1 MRLSVAAPALFL
13 AALAGGC
20 DSGGPT
26 TDVRLE
32 LYAPYDGRTGE
43 IQPILQGG
51 SGADLIELVALQA
64 SDPYGTQITVD
75 LDIARG
81 TGKLP
86 ALPFG
91 DDYWFFVR
99 GFRRGDTENVPLF
112 YGAAANVR
120 VSDDAPLIIS
130 LQAGQADCIA
140 LNRTTRFGRDPNGT
154 DDAGGLRTGASFT
167 LLADGRVLIAGGGS
181 VNNDGRL
188 VEVHDSMEIYDPG
201 LGQFIPVSARLLTP
215 RAFHSATLLSDGRV
229 LVVGGYTGPEGEGA
243 VTSAASIID
252 VSGTPTVRAV
262 QGLPADQAR
271 AHHAVSRL
279 NDGRGSVLISGGVG
293 PDGGL
298 LASAWRFFPGDAAGN
313 GERFE
318 RQGDLW
324 VARAWHSQN
333 RLLRQT
339 ELALAAGGLSEAGAQ
354 ASVEV
359 FSVLPTQ
366 DGCADPDQ
374 RPTAEKG
381 CFLRLPQSFWLEQ
394 ARFGHAAI
402 EIEDGA
408 QILFAGGY
416 TAEDRASFATSLELI
431 DDQLQRRTAGALPT
445 GRGELSATVLPDQ
458 SVLLLG
464 GRRGDS
470 PVAISERL
478 RPRRE
483 GDRITQYDVGELSA
497 DCELSEARYGHQA
510 VRLQTGVVLIGGGV
524 TGFQQ
529 RLVSSR
535 RGELYFPRIR
545 DIDRVYPSVR

>member
-1 MRLSVAAPALFL
+1 TPSVRP
-13 AALAGGC
+13 
-20 DSGGPT
+20 
-26 TDVRLE
+26 V
-32 LYAPYDGRTGE
+32 
-43 IQPILQGG
+43 
-51 SGADLIELVALQA
+51 
-64 SDPYGTQITVD
+64 
-75 LDIARG
+75 
-81 TGKLP
+81 
-86 ALPFG
+86 
-91 DDYWFFVR
+91 
-99 GFRRGDTENVPLF
+99 
-112 YGAAANVR
+112 
-120 VSDDAPLIIS
+120 VS
-130 LQAGQADCIA
+130 
-140 LNRTTRFGRDPNGT
+140 
-154 DDAGGLRTGASFT
+154 
-167 LLADGRVLIAGGGS
+167 
-181 VNNDGRL
+181 
-188 VEVHDSMEIYDPG
+188 
-201 LGQFIPVSARLLTP
+201 
-215 RAFHSATLLSDGRV
+215 
-229 LVVGGYTGPEGEGA
+229 
-243 VTSAASIID
+243 
-252 VSGTPTVRAV
+252 
-262 QGLPADQAR
+262 GLPADQGR

-293 PDGGL
+293 PDGAL
-298 LASAWRFFPGDAAGN
+298 LASAWRFFPGDAAGA

-339 ELALAAGGLSEAGAQ
+339 ELALAAGGLSESGAQ

-374 RPTAEKG
+374 RPTADKG

-394 ARFGHAAI
+394 ARFGHAAV

-416 TAEDRASFATSLELI
+416 TAEDRAGFATSLELI

-445 GRGELSATVLPDQ
+445 GRGDLSATVLPDQ

-483 GDRITQYDVGELSA
+483 GDRVTQYDVGELSA
-497 DCELSEARYGHQA
+497 DCELSEARYGQRA
-510 VRLQTGVVLIGGGV
+510 VRLPSGVVLIGGGV

-545 DIDRVYPSVR
+545 DIDRVYPTTR